1 MRISDWSSDVCSSDL
16 SGERSVRV
24 VLQDQR
30 GSFGNLQRIVDALF
44 LAVGNTEEN
53 KRRALWMALVMP
65 FHRHDFGR
73 LMLKRVEPMHV
84 AHKDLNGSDKGGH
97 PHGHGKHLAR
107 ARISAVSQQVPGRS
121 EEHTSELQSLM
132 RISYAVFCL

>member
-16 SGERSVRV
+16 KRHHDAERPEDDADRRLFIVGYAIQSGERSVRV

-53 KRRALWMALVMP
+53 KRRALWIDLVMP

-84 AHKDLNGSDKGGH
+84 HNKALNG
-97 PHGHGKHLAR
+97 R
-107 ARISAVSQQVPGRS
+107 AKALGR
-121 EEHTSELQSLM
+121 EWCRE
-132 RISYAVFCL
+132 R

>member
-16 SGERSVRV
+16 KRHHDAERPEDDADRRLFIVGYAIQSGERSVRV

-73 LMLKRVEPMHV
+73 LMLKRVEHMHDP
-84 AHKDLNGSDKGGH
+84 HTDTHGSETGGPPNSTGNH
-97 PHGHGKHLAR
+97 PSLA
-107 ARISAVSQQVPGRS
+107 
-121 EEHTSELQSLM
+121 
-132 RISYAVFCL
+132 